1 MQKILAGVIIVVVA
15 LFLYNFFLMPP
26 SFTNGTEAP
35 NIQSK
40 LISGEE
46 FSLEELRDNYV
57 LIDFWGSWCGPCIR
71 EIPQLKQLYTEFNG
85 QSFKDAE
92 DFEVLSIALEKS
104 EKFTRKIIKDRGL
117 DWPYHII
124 DVSRV
129 VMLSS
134 IAQDYDVKEL
144 PTKFLLNPKGQIIG
158 IDLSYEEM
166 SKLLR
171 ARLN

>member
-1 MQKILAGVIIVVVA
+1 MQKILTGIIALVLV
-15 LFLYNFFLMPP
+15 LFLYNFFLKPP
-26 SFTNGTEAP
+26 SFSNGATAP
-35 NIQSK
+35 AIESE
-40 LISGEE
+40 LIDGSSFE
-46 FSLEELRDNYV
+46 LEDLKGNYV
-57 LIDFWGSWCGPCIR
+57 LIDFWGSWCGPCIK
-71 EIPQLKQLYTEFNG
+71 EIPQLKKLYSEFNG
-85 QSFKDAE
+85 QSFNDAQN
-92 DFEVLSIALEKS
+92 FEVLSIALEKS
-104 EKFTRKIIKDRGL
+104 DKYTRKIIKDRGL

-158 IDLSYEEM
+158 TDLSFEEM

>member
-1 MQKILAGVIIVVVA
+1 MQKILIGVIALVVI
-15 LFLYNFFLMPP
+15 LFLYNFFLKPP
-26 SFTNGTEAP
+26 SFVNGTEAP
-35 NIQSK
+35 SIQAE
-40 LISGEE
+40 LIDGSNFELKD
-46 FSLEELRDNYV
+46 LEGKYV

-85 QSFKDAE
+85 QSYRDA
-92 DFEVLSIALEKS
+92 DNFEVLSIALEKS
-104 EKFTRKIIKDRGL
+104 EKYTRKIIEDRGL
-117 DWPYHII
+117 EWPYHII

-158 IDLSYEEM
+158 TDLSFEETA
-166 SKLLR
+166 KLLR

>member
-1 MQKILAGVIIVVVA
+1 MQKILTGVIIVVFA

-35 NIQSK
+35 NIQSE

-46 FSLEELRDNYV
+46 FSLEELRGNYV
-57 LIDFWGSWCGPCIR
+57 LIDFWGSWCGPCKR
-71 EIPQLKQLYTEFNG
+71 EIPQLKQLYTEFND

-92 DFEVLSIALEKS
+92 GFEVLSIALEKS

-124 DVSRV
+124 DISRV

-144 PTKFLLNPKGQIIG
+144 PTKFLINPKGQIIG
-158 IDLSYEEM
+158 TDLPYEEM